1 MFFTLFGTVIF
12 VSLSQFRN
20 AMLSISRRFDESV
33 TPVSDLQS
41 INANAPIYLTFAPNF
56 TEVRADALPKAP
68 SPKDLSEEGNV
79 TDVSFLA
86 SVKATLSITVTVEGI
101 ENVLSVFASGYCIIT
116 VLFLLYRTPF

>member
-86 SVKATLSITVTVEGI
+86 SVKATLSITVTVEGT
-101 ENVLSVFASGYCIIT
+101 ENALSVFATGYCISI

>member
-1 MFFTLFGTVIF
+1 MRMHVYLWQVTETLCNGGT
-12 VSLSQFRN
+12 
-20 AMLSISRRFDESV
+20 
-33 TPVSDLQS
+33 SDLQS

-86 SVKATLSITVTVEGI
+86 SVKATLSITVTVEGT
-101 ENVLSVFASGYCIIT
+101 ENPYW
-116 VLFLLYRTPF
+116 LLYCLSSHQTS